1 MHFLTKMDGGKDL
14 GYRVRLGPVQAAV
27 GFFFPFYFKLV
38 GIESLKGFMFRAVLQ
53 VVGTQSTS

>member
-1 MHFLTKMDGGKDL
+1 MDGGKDL